1 MTPLGAR
8 VKRNRGDWTR
18 RAILNGADLRHGFIV
33 AYPDSIDG
41 RWNYLHGIPGAAA
54 GPDDPGFLLALT
66 DLLSET
72 YNIDPGR
79 RYLIGISNGGFMAQR
94 IACDARVRFAAFAS
108 VAAGGFAALPGNCQ
122 RRAPIDALYL
132 HGTADELAP

>member
-1 MTPLGAR
+1 MTPPGAR
-8 VKRNRGDWTR
+8 VTRNRADWTR
-18 RAILNGADLRHGFIV
+18 RAILNGADFRLGFVV

-54 GPDDPGFLLALT
+54 GPDDPGFLNALT

-79 RYLIGISNGGFMAQR
+79 RYLIGISNGGFMA
-94 IACDARVRFAAFAS
+94 
-108 VAAGGFAALPGNCQ
+108 
-122 RRAPIDALYL
+122 
-132 HGTADELAP
+132 